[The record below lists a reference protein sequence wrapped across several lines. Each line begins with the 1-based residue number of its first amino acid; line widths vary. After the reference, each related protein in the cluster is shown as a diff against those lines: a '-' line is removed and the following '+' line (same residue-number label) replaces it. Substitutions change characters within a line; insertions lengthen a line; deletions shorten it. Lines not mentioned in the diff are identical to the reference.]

1 MTLKNKDGTVYR
13 IDGPNPFM
21 KKQELWSDCI
31 KHNLEWKDE
40 IVFDF
45 LKQKLNMPVQESAES
60 FLEEIEQK
68 SQEKQEI
75 TPVVE
80 NSTIP
85 KKEKREF
92 DSIESF
98 CLPVD
103 IIENKDDLYGEVKQK
118 VIYGEVFTIEIVVLE
133 QADLTFRFWT
143 THKINKG
150 SILYP
155 KNKDKRWWKIS
166 EVSDAPKGFM
176 YLGLPSPFTP
186 SFV

>member
-92 DSIESF
+92 EDEKEKRELETEKKKIEKKG
-98 CLPVD
+98 
-103 IIENKDDLYGEVKQK
+103 IIKKKERKKERN
-118 VIYGEVFTIEIVVLE
+118 
-133 QADLTFRFWT
+133 
-143 THKINKG
+143 
-150 SILYP
+150 
-155 KNKDKRWWKIS
+155 
-166 EVSDAPKGFM
+166 
-176 YLGLPSPFTP
+176 
-186 SFV
+186 